1 MPNEPEDHPT
11 EPLVPGMQAE
21 PVEHGVGAGAGAG
34 ATLPP
39 ANSAPT
45 NTASG
50 PSRWSLAEAWSG
62 RRPGTFV
69 GLVAL
74 AAVLAVVLVAG
85 CALQANAVTRLA
97 SGVGLRLHGP
107 GATDHRPF
115 GNPDRRPAPR
125 DRNRQEPGEGGPGPR
140 QFGQVPGLTG
150 LGQAEH
156 GDIAVGS
163 SGQTGATTVRF
174 ARGQVSAVSA
184 TTLSV
189 KCADGFSIDFV
200 VNSNTKVRAG
210 RPRAVGPQRNS
221 ENLAPNRPGDAG
233 IADIKVGD
241 TVMSVGTVS
250 GSTVTATLISLIGS
264 EGQSNANP
272 GPTAPTT

>member
-1 MPNEPEDHPT
+1 MSNQPEDHPT

-21 PVEHGVGAGAGAG
+21 PVEHAVGASTNGTQQPAYS
-34 ATLPP
+34 ATTDT
-39 ANSAPT
+39 ANGS
-45 NTASG
+45 N
-50 PSRWSLAEAWSG
+50 RWSLAEAWSG

-97 SGVGLRLHGP
+97 SVVGLRMHGRA
-107 GATDHRPF
+107 ATDHRSF
-115 GNPDRRPAPR
+115 GNPDRRSAPR
-125 DRNRQEPGEGGPGPR
+125 DRNRQAPGEGGAGPR
-140 QFGQVPGLTG
+140 RLGQVPGLPG

-156 GDIAVGS
+156 GDVVVGGT
-163 SGQTGATTVRF
+163 GQTGATTVRF

-184 TTLSV
+184 TALSV
-189 KCADGFSIDFV
+189 KCADGFSIDLV
-200 VNSNTKVRAG
+200 VNSDTKVRAG
-210 RPRAVGPQRNS
+210 RRRAAGPQRNS
-221 ENLAPNRPGDAG
+221 ENLAPNRQGDVG

-241 TVMSVGTVS
+241 TVMAIGTVS
-250 GSTVTATLISLIGS
+250 GSTVTATMISLIGS
-264 EGQSNANP
+264 ERQPNATP